1 MSGMQQCRW
10 TRVLLVA
17 VCGALVMR
25 ETYGDH
31 TWINWRDYLTRFAP
45 QLFRIS

>member
-17 VCGALVMR
+17 PCGALVMQ
-25 ETYGDH
+25 ETDDGH
-31 TWINWRDYLTRFAP
+31 TWFNWRDYLTRFAP
-45 QLFRIS
+45 QLFRTS